1 MLTVPSMTAGE
12 AHRRMRALPFA
23 TLDEI
28 APGTSLI
35 LAPHPDDESLGCGGL
50 IALASACGRPP
61 AIVGVT
67 DGAGSH
73 PNSRSHPPVR
83 LRATR
88 DAELRDAAAVLGVGG
103 ERVHC
108 LGLPD
113 TGAPLAG
120 PRFDAAVA
128 AVVAL
133 VSRYHVATVFASWRY
148 DPHSD
153 HAATA
158 ALGEAAAREA
168 DVRVALYPVWGWLLT
183 SDAPLPLADVAGQRL
198 DIAAVLECKRR
209 AIAAHRSQYSGIIT
223 DDPVGFRLP
232 GALLRVFEQPFEVF
246 LAP

>member
-12 AHRRMRALPFA
+12 AQQRMRALPFA
-23 TLDEI
+23 TLDDI
-28 APGTSLI
+28 APSTSLI

-50 IALASACGRPP
+50 IAMASACGRPP

-67 DGAGSH
+67 DGVGSH

-88 DAELRDAAAVLGVGG
+88 AAELRDAAAILGVGAK
-103 ERVHC
+103 RVHY

-113 TGAPLAG
+113 ASAPHAG
-120 PRFDAAVA
+120 PRFDIAVA
-128 AVVAL
+128 AIVAL
-133 VSRYHVATVFASWRY
+133 VRHYRVATVFASWGY

-158 ALGEAAAREA
+158 ALAEAVAREA
-168 DVRVALYPVWGWLLT
+168 NVRVAFYPVWGWLLPP
-183 SDAPLPLADVAGQRL
+183 DAPVPLADVAGRRL

-209 AIAAHRSQYSGIIT
+209 AIQAHRSQYSDLIA
-223 DDPVGFRLP
+223 DDPTGFRLP
-232 GALLRVFEQPFEVF
+232 RALLGVFEQPFEVF

>member
-1 MLTVPSMTAGE
+1 MLTTRAMTAGE
-12 AHRRMRALPFA
+12 AQQRMRMLPLA
-23 TLDEI
+23 TLDLI
-28 APGTSLI
+28 APGTSLV

-50 IALASACGRPP
+50 AAMASACGRPP
-61 AIVGVT
+61 AIVAIT

-88 DAELRDAAAVLGVGG
+88 EAELRDAAAILGVGA

-120 PRFDAAVA
+120 PYFDSAVA

-133 VSRYHVATVFASWRY
+133 VRRYRVTTIFATWRY
-148 DPHSD
+148 DPHND

-158 ALGEAAAREA
+158 ALGEAVARKAGIE
-168 DVRVALYPVWGWLLT
+168 VAYYPVWGWVLPQ
-183 SDAPLPLADVAGQRL
+183 DAPLPIMTVVGQRL
-198 DIAAVLECKRR
+198 DITAVLERKRW
-209 AIAAHRSQYSGIIT
+209 AIAAHRSQYSDLIT
-223 DDPVGFRLP
+223 DDPDGFRLP
-232 GALLRVFEQPFEVF
+232 HALLRVFEQPFEVF